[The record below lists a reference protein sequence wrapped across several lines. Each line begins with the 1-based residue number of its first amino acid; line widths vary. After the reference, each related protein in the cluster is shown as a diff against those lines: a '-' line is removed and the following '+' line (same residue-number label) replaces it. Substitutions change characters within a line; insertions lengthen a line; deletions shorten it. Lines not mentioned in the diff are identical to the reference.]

1 LFGLMFVLKMNER
14 ALKNFYTL
22 SAFQIC
28 VIRDFWASSEISMIF
43 SMIFLDIQQ
52 RIVYKEIKSS
62 WKESFLGREIN
73 PQRTL
78 NSFFAGF
85 FIETRR
91 PSYQD
96 LPKAREKWGRRCRI

>member
-43 SMIFLDIQQ
+43 LDIEQ
-52 RIVYKEIKSS
+52 RIVY
-62 WKESFLGREIN
+62 
-73 PQRTL
+73 
-78 NSFFAGF
+78 
-85 FIETRR
+85 
-91 PSYQD
+91 
-96 LPKAREKWGRRCRI
+96 

>member
-1 LFGLMFVLKMNER
+1 MFVLKMNER

-43 SMIFLDIQQ
+43 LDIQQ

-62 WKESFLGREIN
+62 WKESLF
-73 PQRTL
+73 RTRDKPAK
-78 NSFFAGF
+78 NSKQLLCGF
-85 FIETRR
+85 F
-91 PSYQD
+91 
-96 LPKAREKWGRRCRI
+96 L

>member
-1 LFGLMFVLKMNER
+1 MFVLKMNER

-28 VIRDFWASSEISMIF
+28 VIRDFWASSEI

-85 FIETRR
+85 FIK
-91 PSYQD
+91 S
-96 LPKAREKWGRRCRI
+96 

>member
-1 LFGLMFVLKMNER
+1 MNER

-43 SMIFLDIQQ
+43 LDIQQ
-52 RIVYKEIKSS
+52 RIVYKQIKSS

-85 FIETRR
+85 FIKSRR
-91 PSYQD
+91 PSSLD
-96 LPKAREKWGRRCRI
+96 VPKAGSKRERRSGI